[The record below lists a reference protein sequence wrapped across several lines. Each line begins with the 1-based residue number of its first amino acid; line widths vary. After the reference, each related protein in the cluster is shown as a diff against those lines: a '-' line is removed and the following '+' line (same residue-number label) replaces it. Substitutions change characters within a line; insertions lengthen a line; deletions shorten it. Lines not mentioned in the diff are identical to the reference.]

1 MADETN
7 AGTVH
12 LMCALVVRGAFD
24 AGVVP
29 AFEAAGGKLAIDWHP
44 TFLIMQKIEEGAAP
58 DVVLV
63 LSDALDRL
71 VAGDKVVP
79 ETRFDVVRSRYALA
93 VRAGTK
99 HPAIDTVEALTRT
112 LVEARSV
119 AYSKTGA
126 SGIYFAGLLPKL
138 GIADAVNARAT
149 IIPSGFTAEKLVS
162 GEADVAVQ
170 QMSELMAVKGSE
182 VVGPFPDP
190 VQQVTTF
197 SAAIMRGARARPAA
211 ERFLAALRDAGA
223 AAAYRA
229 SGLEPAFS

>member
-1 MADETN
+1 MVGEIDK
-7 AGTVH
+7 GTVH

-29 AFEAAGGKLAIDWHP
+29 AFEAAGGRLVIDWYP
-44 TFLIMQKIEEGAAP
+44 TFLIMQKLEEGAAP

-63 LSDALDRL
+63 LSDAMEKL
-71 VAGDKVVP
+71 VAAGKVAP
-79 ETRFDVVRSRYALA
+79 ETRIDVVRSRYALA
-93 VRAGTK
+93 VRAGTP

-112 LVEARSV
+112 LAEARSV

-126 SGIYFAGLLPKL
+126 SGIYFAGLLPQL
-138 GIADAVNARAT
+138 GIAETVNARAT
-149 IIPSGFTAEKLVS
+149 VIPSGFTAEKLVS

-170 QMSELMAVKGSE
+170 QMSELMVVEGVE

-197 SAAIMRGARARPAA
+197 SAAIMRGASDRPAA
-211 ERFLAALRDAGA
+211 ERFLAALRDDTA

-229 SGLEPAFS
+229 SGLEPVFP